1 MQKHGFGKHL
11 RVTFAVMCCFLA
23 VSPPVRHLAEL
34 PAVVELPLGQST
46 QIQVGAPL
54 QVETDSS
61 LHRVIQVRPSSTHL
75 HEQRA
80 ISVLSTNLGDATVR
94 TRLFG
99 VIPWKT
105 VRVHVVPEDHVLVG
119 GQSIGV
125 NLHSNGVIVVGFQ
138 PVAGKRSPAAA
149 AHLQMGDVIVRVA
162 GQSVHSSEDLVR
174 LVQTSSGVMRVEVMR
189 HGSKVDLAVMPA
201 RDELGGTHLGLY
213 VRDKA
218 AGVGTLT
225 FYEPVHHR
233 FGALGHVIADADTGQ
248 PIVGTGAIYEADVT
262 GMVKGRAG
270 QPGEKRGRFRPTDA
284 SLGRIEE
291 NTDFGVFGSM
301 NVVPPDGLLKR
312 ELPVALPSQVED
324 GPAQLWTV
332 LHGRRVQA
340 FSVEI
345 ETRQSQDRPAT
356 KSMVVHVTDP
366 RLLRESGGIVQGM
379 SGSPLVQNGR
389 LIGAVTHVFVSDP
402 TRGYG
407 VYAQWMLEEAESA
420 DEQVGLHNASRMS
433 KFVGWNDHRA
443 KTIQSFLAGHTHGS
457 SN

>member
-1 MQKHGFGKHL
+1 MQKHGFSKHL
-11 RVTFAVMCCFLA
+11 RVAFAVLCSCL
-23 VSPPVRHLAEL
+23 VLCPPVRHLAEM
-34 PAVVELPLGQST
+34 PADVDLPLGQST
-46 QIQVGAPL
+46 QIPVGVPL
-54 QVETDSS
+54 QVRTDSS
-61 LHRVIQVRPSSTHL
+61 LHHVIRVKPMNDTEHDGT
-75 HEQRA
+75 A
-80 ISVLSTNLGDATVR
+80 ITVLSTDLGDADVK

-105 VRVHVVPEDHVLVG
+105 VRVHVVPEDHVFVG

-125 NLHSNGVIVVGFQ
+125 NLHSNGVMVVGFQ
-138 PVAGKRSPAAA
+138 PIAGKRSPSAA
-149 AHLQMGDVIVRVA
+149 AHLQLGDVIVRVSGHA
-162 GQSVHSSEDLVR
+162 VHSSEDLVR
-174 LVQTSSGVMRVEVMR
+174 LVQASTGVLHMEVLR
-189 HGSKVDLAVMPA
+189 HSASLKLSVLPE
-201 RDELGGTHLGLY
+201 RDELGSLHLGLY

-225 FYEPVHHR
+225 FYEPQHHR

-248 PIVGTGAIYEADVT
+248 PIVGTGNIYEADVT

-270 QPGEKRGRFRPTDA
+270 QPGEKRGRFRPSDT

-301 NVVPPDGLLKR
+301 DNMPPDSLLSR
-312 ELPVALPSQVED
+312 ELPVALPSQVQD
-324 GPAQLWTV
+324 GPAELWTV

-345 ETRQSQDRPAT
+345 ETRQQQDKPTT

-366 RLLRESGGIVQGM
+366 RLLKESGGIVQGM

-407 VYAQWMLEEAESA
+407 VYAEWMLREAESPE
-420 DEQVGLHNASRMS
+420 EQAGESRGHLSKTVGLHELN
-433 KFVGWNDHRA
+433 A